1 MPSYTRL
8 LCCILLVCAGWVS
21 VAHAQ
26 TKPGVVLLMSEEL
39 DGKGNVI
46 PLTVEVVELLRYLE
60 QHTRLKF
67 EVRRYPWKR
76 AVENAAMGEG
86 LIFGMSKTRER
97 LRSFKFSAPIF
108 SDQAVLVTL
117 CNARFAFN
125 SINDLKGKTI
135 GIVRGTSYGEEF
147 DRLSNDLFKVEDD
160 TGNNLGRFRKLS
172 MRRMD
177 AFLLY
182 SSSGNIGRL
191 ENHINQQYAAE
202 YGDKQTNSEAS
213 GKSNS
218 KLFCILPRPVSSVDI
233 HIAMRTDGNIS
244 LLQKIDKAIMQGR
257 QSGELARI
265 YAPR

>member
-8 LCCILLVCAGWVS
+8 LCCLLLVCSGWVS

-26 TKPGVVLLMSEEL
+26 TKSGVVLLMSEEL

-46 PLTVEVVELLRYLE
+46 PLSAEVVELLRYLE

-97 LRSFKFSAPIF
+97 QRNFKFSAPIF
-108 SDQAVLVTL
+108 SDQALLVTL
-117 CNARFAFN
+117 CNARFTFN

-160 TGNNLGRFRKLS
+160 TSNNLGRFRKLS
-172 MRRMD
+172 MHRMD

-182 SSSGNIGRL
+182 SASGNIGRL

-202 YGDKQTNSEAS
+202 YGDKQINSEA
-213 GKSNS
+213 NS

-233 HIAMRTDGNIS
+233 HIAMRTDGNAS